1 MKRLKVG
8 LFTDSFFP
16 MIDGV
21 CMVVN
26 NYAKYLSKYCNVV
39 VIAPKYNGTFKD
51 EKLPYKVIRANSIK
65 VPTIDYDLA
74 TPKLDLKFLKELD
87 KLDLDVVHIHSPF
100 SIGKAGL
107 KYAKKHKCVLVG
119 TMHSQYKSDF
129 KRTVK
134 SETISSFLTS
144 KLMDVYNECDLCYAV
159 NYSTAEIYYKDY
171 GYKTMP
177 KVLNNATEMTYLE
190 ENDNYINDLYN
201 LDNDTKVF
209 LFVGRINELKN
220 IYFLIDSL
228 VEFNKIS
235 DLKYKMF
242 FVGNGQDE
250 DKFID
255 YVNNKKM
262 SDYVIMC
269 GRVLDRDILR
279 KYYKRADLFLFPSL
293 YDASSIVQIEA
304 ASQKLPGL
312 FLKDSATSYTIENDV
327 NGFISLNDPKEYAKR
342 INEIMNNKKLY
353 DEVSNNCYEQVY
365 KTWDDR
371 VLELYNDYL
380 SFFKE

>member
-26 NYAKYLSKYCNVV
+26 NYAKYLSKYCDVV

-235 DLKYKMF
+235 HLKYKML